1 MLGEGMKKKFGTDL
15 TVGSIPRHLL
25 FFSIPMLLGTLI
37 QVGYSIVNTIWV
49 GHLVGEDAV
58 GAVGVSFPIFFILI
72 GFALGIS
79 MATTI
84 LVSQYFGAKDFGK
97 VEKAVNNSF
106 SLSLIIGVVLTI
118 AGIFFRDL
126 LLRLMKTPPEN
137 FALASSYLKISLAGF
152 LLLYMAILV
161 SSILRGIGDT
171 VTPLAFMA
179 IGIGLNAIL
188 DPFLI
193 GGFGPFPRLGL
204 NGAAYA
210 TLISQIIAMGISL
223 VYLNRK
229 SHIVAFNP
237 KKLILDKDL
246 TYLLFKIGL
255 PSIVQQSLISIANLF
270 ILSFINSFGS
280 TATNAFGAVG
290 RVDMLAF
297 MPAMSMSMAV
307 SALTG
312 QNLGAGKPQRV
323 KEIFK
328 WGVIMTSSITVLIS
342 ILAVFFSKLILRM
355 FGLGNDLEV
364 MRIGI
369 RYLQIVGSSYIFL
382 AILFISN
389 GVING
394 AGHTLITMT
403 FTLLSL
409 WLVRVPG
416 SWLLSKTSLGI
427 TGIWVS
433 VALSFVVTMIVSLTY
448 YFSGRWKKS
457 VIIKAAVTVPVMD

>member
-1 MLGEGMKKKFGTDL
+1 MDKKFGTDF
-15 TVGSIPRHLL
+15 TIGSIPRHLL

-37 QVGYSIVNTIWV
+37 QVGHIIINTIWV

-58 GAVGVSFPIFFILI
+58 GAIGVSFPIFFILI
-72 GFALGIS
+72 GFAMGIS

-84 LVSQYFGAKDFGK
+84 LVSQYFGAKDFGM
-97 VEKAVNNSF
+97 VEKVVNNSF
-106 SLSLIIGVVLTI
+106 SLSLIIGIVLTI
-118 AGIFFRDL
+118 TGILSRDS
-126 LLRLMKTPPEN
+126 LLRFMQTPPEN
-137 FALASSYLKISLAGF
+137 FALASGYLKISLAGF
-152 LLLYMAILV
+152 ILLYLAILV

-179 IGIGLNAIL
+179 IGIGMNAIL

-210 TLISQIIAMGISL
+210 TLISQIIAMGISF

-229 SHIVAFNP
+229 SHVVAFNP

-246 TYLLFKIGL
+246 TSLLFKIGF
-255 PSIVQQSLISIANLF
+255 PTIVQQSLVSLGNLF
-270 ILSFINSFGS
+270 ILSFVNSFGS
-280 TATNAFGAVG
+280 AATNAFGAVG

-297 MPAMSMSMAV
+297 MPGMSMSMAV

-328 WGVIMTSSITVLIS
+328 WGVIITSSITILIS
-342 ILAVFFSKLILRM
+342 LLAVFFSKLILKM
-355 FGLGNDLEV
+355 FGLGNDIEV
-364 MRIGI
+364 MRIGM

-382 AILFISN
+382 AILFIAN

-427 TGIWVS
+427 TGIWIA

-448 YFSGRWKKS
+448 YFSGRWKKP
-457 VIIKAAVTVPVMD
+457 VIFKTPVTVPIMD

>member
-1 MLGEGMKKKFGTDL
+1 MDKKFGTDL

-25 FFSIPMLLGTLI
+25 FFSIPMLLVTLI
-37 QVGYSIVNTIWV
+37 QVGHSIINTIWV

-58 GAVGVSFPIFFILI
+58 GAIGVSFPIFFILI
-72 GFALGIS
+72 GFAMGIS

-84 LVSQYFGAKDFGK
+84 LVSQYFGAKDFGM
-97 VEKAVNNSF
+97 VEKVVNNSF
-106 SLSLIIGVVLTI
+106 SISLIIGIVLTI
-118 AGIFFRDL
+118 TGILSRDS
-126 LLRLMKTPPEN
+126 LLRFMQTPPEN
-137 FALASSYLKISLAGF
+137 FALASGYLKISLAGF
-152 LLLYMAILV
+152 ILLYLAILV

-179 IGIGLNAIL
+179 IGIGMNAIL

-223 VYLNRK
+223 VYLNLK

-246 TYLLFKIGL
+246 TSLLFKIGL
-255 PSIVQQSLISIANLF
+255 PTIVQQSLVSLGNLF
-270 ILSFINSFGS
+270 ILSFVNSFGS
-280 TATNAFGAVG
+280 AATNAFGAVG

-297 MPAMSMSMAV
+297 MPGMSMSMAV

-312 QNLGAGKPQRV
+312 QNLGASKPQRV

-328 WGVIMTSSITVLIS
+328 WGVILISSITILIS
-342 ILAVFFSKLILRM
+342 LLAIFFSKLILKM
-355 FGLGNDLEV
+355 FGLGNDIEV

-416 SWLLSKTSLGI
+416 SWFLSKTSLGI

-433 VALSFVVTMIVSLTY
+433 VALSFLVTMVVSLTY
-448 YFSGRWKKS
+448 YYSERWKKP
-457 VIIKAAVTVPVMD
+457 VIFKTPITVPVMD

>member
-1 MLGEGMKKKFGTDL
+1 
-15 TVGSIPRHLL
+15 
-25 FFSIPMLLGTLI
+25 
-37 QVGYSIVNTIWV
+37 
-49 GHLVGEDAV
+49 
-58 GAVGVSFPIFFILI
+58 
-72 GFALGIS
+72 
-79 MATTI
+79 
-84 LVSQYFGAKDFGK
+84 
-97 VEKAVNNSF
+97 VNNSF

-152 LLLYMAILV
+152 ILLYMAILV

-171 VTPLAFMA
+171 VTPLVFMA
-179 IGIGLNAIL
+179 IGIGLNAML

-193 GGFGPFPRLGL
+193 GGFGPFPHLGL

-210 TLISQIIAMGISL
+210 TLISMIIAMGISL
-223 VYLNRK
+223 IYLNRK

-237 KKLILDKDL
+237 KKLILERDL
-246 TYLLFKIGL
+246 TSLLFKIGL
-255 PSIVQQSLISIANLF
+255 PSIVQQSLVSIANFF

-280 TATNAFGAVG
+280 MATNAFGAVG

-307 SALTG
+307 STLTG

-328 WGVIMTSSITVLIS
+328 WGIIMTSSITILIS
-342 ILAVFFSKLILRM
+342 ILAVFFSKLILKM

-364 MRIGI
+364 MRIGM

-394 AGHTLITMT
+394 AGHTLITMS

-416 SWLLSKTSLGI
+416 SWFLSKTSLGI
-427 TGIWVS
+427 TGIWIS
-433 VALSFVVTMIVSLTY
+433 VALSFMVTMIVSLTY

-457 VIIKAAVTVPVMD
+457 VIIKAPITVPVMD